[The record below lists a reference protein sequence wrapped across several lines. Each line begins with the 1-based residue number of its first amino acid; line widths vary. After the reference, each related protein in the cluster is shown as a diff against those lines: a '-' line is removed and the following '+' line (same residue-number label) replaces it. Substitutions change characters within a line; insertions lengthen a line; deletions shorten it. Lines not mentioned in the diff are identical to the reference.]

1 MQINEGTHAQT
12 VSSDSSMSP
21 LSDPED
27 ADGRNNWM
35 DWLPE
40 LLPNP
45 IAIPAPDPWLVHGHA
60 MRANQLEI
68 QIKQLKIAK
77 LRVEVQ
83 LLRYNAP

>member
-1 MQINEGTHAQT
+1 MQNNEGTNEQT

-27 ADGRNNWM
+27 ADGRNNWAG
-35 DWLPE
+35 WLPE
-40 LLPNP
+40 PLPIP
-45 IAIPAPDPWLVHGHA
+45 MAIPAHDPWLVHGLS

-83 LLRYNAP
+83 LLRFGNP